1 MRTPKAM
8 NGNTIC
14 VKVEQNVSR
23 EIDGVI
29 ADIRQLDQYRVVDTS
44 GKIEGLDLM
53 PGDIVTANSSG
64 DQFELD
70 GTVYYLFRND
80 FISSKVEN

>member
-1 MRTPKAM
+1 M

-44 GKIEGLDLM
+44 GKIEGLDLV
-53 PGDIVTANSSG
+53 PGDIIMTNSSG

>member
-1 MRTPKAM
+1 M

-29 ADIRQLDQYRVVDTS
+29 ADIRQLDQYMVVDTS
-44 GKIEGLDLM
+44 GKIEGLGLV
-53 PGDIVTANSSG
+53 PGDIITTNSSG